1 MDNILLTEIGISE
14 RASLLPTITEI
25 WEASVRATHGFL
37 TDGDI
42 ARLKPLVEKA
52 AVSVMT
58 LVVASTDRCVG
69 FMGVEDQKIEMLFVH
84 PAFFRRGIGT
94 ALVRYALERFDVD
107 AVDCNE
113 QNPVALAF
121 YERMGFKVTGR
132 TAIDDFGN
140 PFPILTMRI
149 SERDS

>member
-52 AVSVMT
+52 AASVMT
-58 LVVASTDRCVG
+58 LVIASTDRPVG
-69 FMGVEDQKIEMLFVH
+69 FMGVEGRKIEMLFLH
-84 PAFFRRGIGT
+84 PAYFRRGIGT
-94 ALVRYALERFDVD
+94 ALVGYALKRFDVD

-113 QNPVALAF
+113 QNSGALAF
-121 YERMGFKVTGR
+121 YKRMGFKVTEHK
-132 TAIDDFGN
+132 AIDDFGN

-149 SERDS
+149 SKRGS